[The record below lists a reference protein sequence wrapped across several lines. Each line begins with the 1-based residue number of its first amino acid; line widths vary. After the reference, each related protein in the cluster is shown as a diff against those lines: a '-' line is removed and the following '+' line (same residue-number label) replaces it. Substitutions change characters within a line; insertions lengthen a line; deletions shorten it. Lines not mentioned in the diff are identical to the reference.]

1 MIIRLYLNALSS
13 NRNSSTSNLFLRIK
27 KEIKKTNTDMKL
39 ENDKFEKLKKSVFI
53 TKMNELNIESL
64 ILKEQLNKI
73 NSLLENA
80 FLMKNNNENKNKE
93 KLKLKEN
100 IEKQEKIKKDL
111 TIMIIDLENKESN
124 LKTKLELNEFELRNK
139 IKEVNTN
146 ITKLVILKKKNENLN
161 KKNSLKNDFNNY
173 YYKSNDN
180 PIQINSIY
188 RSKIQELKKSI
199 NLIDTEKIKG
209 LKINLDINNK
219 EKENITLIKNDLKK
233 KEESKPSP
241 LTDEEK
247 IKKLKDNLKAVKD
260 HEKKIEQKMNL
271 YLNKLKE
278 LEIIEEEK
286 ERKKEEMNNLNDQN
300 QSQIEFGID
309 SDNPFYTEDEAPISP
324 KLVSNSPVDNLIN
337 SLMFYSRI
345 SKRKT

>member
-1 MIIRLYLNALSS
+1 
-13 NRNSSTSNLFLRIK
+13 
-27 KEIKKTNTDMKL
+27 
-39 ENDKFEKLKKSVFI
+39 
-53 TKMNELNIESL
+53 
-64 ILKEQLNKI
+64 
-73 NSLLENA
+73 
-80 FLMKNNNENKNKE
+80 
-93 KLKLKEN
+93 
-100 IEKQEKIKKDL
+100 
-111 TIMIIDLENKESN
+111 MIIDLENKESN

-161 KKNSLKNDFNNY
+161 KKNLLKNDFNNY

-199 NLIDTEKIKG
+199 NFYKGQLKHSNEELTKLKEKRKKLIDTEKIKG

-247 IKKLKDNLKAVKD
+247 IKKLKDNLKAAKD

-309 SDNPFYTEDEAPISP
+309 SDNPFYTEDEGNFPEISF
-324 KLVSNSPVDNLIN
+324 KLTSGQFNQFTYVLFKNFEEIGRAHV
-337 SLMFYSRI
+337 
-345 SKRKT
+345 